1 MRYKLYATG
10 PDNHSTYADCFGPQ
24 GGPGRLIAEASK
36 LAYLIPSADGM
47 GHRNWHIRDAHR
59 REWIS
64 SERFWLRGCVRAA
77 KPKRE
82 N

>member
-10 PDNHSTYADCFGPQ
+10 PDNHSTFADCFGPN
-24 GGPGRLIAEASK
+24 GGPGRLIAEAAK
-36 LAYLIPSADGM
+36 LAYLVPAADSI

-64 SERFWLRGCVRAA
+64 PADFQERKCVQAA
-77 KPKRE
+77 KPPRDA
-82 N
+82 